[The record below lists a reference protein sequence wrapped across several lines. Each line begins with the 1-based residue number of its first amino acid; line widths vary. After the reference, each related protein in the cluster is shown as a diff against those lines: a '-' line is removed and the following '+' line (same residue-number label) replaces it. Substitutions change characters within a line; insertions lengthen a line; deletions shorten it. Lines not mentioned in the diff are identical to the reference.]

1 MMSVLQFLSEKIIWG
16 IVPVCLLLAVGLW
29 LSVKNCFYN
38 LNGLVKVPKILSR
51 QSGKKLSP
59 FEVFSLTT
67 GGKLGVGNIVG
78 VSAAIAAG
86 GPGAI
91 FWMGVFSLLGS
102 AISYEECRFG
112 ARFGSPPVYMRKLGN
127 RKTAFAFAG
136 LMFIMQAVLMPSIQV
151 NSAAVSLKENFFAPP
166 GYFGAAAGAA
176 VAVLFLGCVLGG
188 EKQLARISARIL
200 PPAALGF
207 ILLCVAIIAVNY
219 KNIPQAFGAIF
230 KGAFGIEAVAG
241 GGFGAAASVGVR
253 RGAFSCEAG
262 WGIAPY
268 AAAKADGAPEEI
280 GLCQSLS
287 VLFDTLLMCT
297 LTGLALLCSNC
308 KTAVGAAET
317 LLGKSGGLTVS
328 LLVAVFAF
336 TTILTC
342 GFTAAADAAGVK
354 RVVIFIA
361 MAGVMICAGAAAPEV
376 VWTLCDL
383 AGGTL
388 CILNV
393 WAVVRLKIDE
403 NKTNHNKKTVKNH
416 SLKLAARQK

>member
-16 IVPVCLLLAVGLW
+16 IVPVCALLAVGLW
-29 LSVKNCFYN
+29 LSVGNRFYN
-38 LNGLVKVPKILSR
+38 LTGLVRVPKILAR

-91 FWMGVFSLLGS
+91 LWMGVFSILGS

-112 ARFGSPPVYMRKLGN
+112 AKLGSPPEYMRRLGN
-127 RKTAFAFAG
+127 GKTAFAFAC
-136 LMFIMQAVLMPSIQV
+136 LMFLMQAVLMPSIQV
-151 NSAAVSLKENFFAPP
+151 NSAAVSLLENFPAPP
-166 GYFGAAAGAA
+166 KYFGAVAGAA
-176 VAVLFLGCVLGG
+176 FAVLFLGCVLGG
-188 EKQLARISARIL
+188 EKRLARISAKIL

-207 ILLCVAIIAVNY
+207 MLLCIAIIAVNY
-219 KNIPQAFGAIF
+219 KNIPQAFGSIL
-230 KGAFGIEAVAG
+230 KGAFGIGAVAG
-241 GGFGAAASVGVR
+241 GGFGTVASVGVR

-268 AAAKADGAPEEI
+268 AAAKAEGTPEEI

-297 LTGLALLCSNC
+297 LTGLALLCSGC
-308 KTAVGAAET
+308 ATAVGAAGT
-317 LLGKSGGLTVS
+317 LLGRCGGLTVS

-336 TTILTC
+336 TTVLTC
-342 GFTAAADAAGVK
+342 GFTAAANVSGSI
-354 RVVIFIA
+354 RVAVFVA

-383 AGGTL
+383 AGGIL

-393 WAVVRLKIDE
+393 LAVVKLKHSE
-403 NKTNHNKKTVKNH
+403 NKTRNNKDTVKMN
-416 SLKLAARQK
+416 SWNSTARQK